1 MIVVTELPYQ
11 VSPSSVLTKI
21 KELVDAGELTGIADI
36 NNASSGEDVR
46 LEIKLKK
53 DAPAL
58 VILNNLYKRT
68 PLQTNFAVNTVALI
82 DGVPRTLNLVQALQ
96 AYVDHQADVI
106 RRRSE
111 FRLAK
116 AKAREHIVEGLLK
129 AIDMIDA
136 IIALIRASADRAEA
150 REGLMGRASSSAR
163 SRPTT
168 SSTCPWVASPASAAR
183 SWTRSWASCAR
194 PSPSWRP
201 SSPTRASSGPSSPT
215 SWARSGPS
223 TPATA

>member
-1 MIVVTELPYQ
+1 M
-11 VSPSSVLTKI
+11 SS
-21 KELVDAGELTGIADI
+21 TGIADI
-36 NNASSGEDVR
+36 NNASAGEDVR

-96 AYVDHQADVI
+96 AYIDHQVNVI

-129 AIDMIDA
+129 A
-136 IIALIRASADRAEA
+136 
-150 REGLMGRASSSAR
+150 
-163 SRPTT
+163 
-168 SSTCPWVASPASAAR
+168 ST
-183 SWTRSWASCAR
+183 
-194 PSPSWRP
+194 
-201 SSPTRASSGPSSPT
+201 
-215 SWARSGPS
+215 
-223 TPATA
+223 